1 MSKKKLTGA
10 LAMLAAASMLLTAC
24 GGGDGGKK
32 ETEGT
37 GGGAADKLRFTFVCP
52 IQGNVYW
59 NTCVDGMEAAAEEI
73 GNIDI
78 SVVGPTQIDTTQ
90 FVKDLDSTI
99 ASKPDGIMIMCYD
112 EAMIGASIDNAT
124 NAGIPVITIDTDGPN
139 TSRVAYYGTANYDAG
154 VQAGEAMVE
163 LTGGKAKIVVETAD
177 LSAKNM
183 QDRMNG
189 FLSVV
194 EKQPEM
200 EVLTTVAAADVL
212 EGAEVAQQFLT
223 AYPDIT
229 AIFCAEGQGS
239 KGIAKTLVERE
250 LAGKITM
257 VTFDEDEEL
266 LRNIESGV
274 ITATV
279 AQDPYTMG
287 YKGVNAI
294 KTILD
299 GGKIEQEIN
308 NVPVTTVTKDNVAEM
323 LEKYK

>member
-1 MSKKKLTGA
+1 MSKKKWAGLFAILT
-10 LAMLAAASMLLTAC
+10 AAAVTLAGC
-24 GGGDGGKK
+24 GGADGAKTADG
-32 ETEGT
+32 
-37 GGGAADKLRFTFVCP
+37 ADKLRFTFVCP

-59 NTCVDGMEAAAEEI
+59 NTCVDGMEKAAEEI

-90 FVKDLDSTI
+90 FIKDLDSTI

-112 EAMIGASIDNAT
+112 ESMIGASIDNAT
-124 NAGIPVITIDTDGPN
+124 KSGIPVVTIDTDGPN

-154 VQAGEAMVE
+154 VQAGQAMVE

-194 EKQPEM
+194 EKEPDM

-223 AYPDIT
+223 AYPDIS

-239 KGIAKTLVERE
+239 KGIAKTLVERD

-266 LRNIESGV
+266 LRNIEDGV

-287 YKGVNAI
+287 YKGVNAL
-294 KTILD
+294 KTLID
-299 GGKIEQEIN
+299 GGTIEQEVN

-323 LEKYK
+323 LKKYE